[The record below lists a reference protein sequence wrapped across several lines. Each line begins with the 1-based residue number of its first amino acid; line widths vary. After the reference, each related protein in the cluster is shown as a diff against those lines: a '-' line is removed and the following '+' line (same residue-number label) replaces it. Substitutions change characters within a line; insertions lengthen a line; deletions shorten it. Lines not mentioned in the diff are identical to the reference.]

1 MSYTAYFY
9 PGIIVLVLL
18 FTAIFATIAV
28 VEDRQAGFLQGVLIA
43 PVSRA
48 TVVFGQALGCTT
60 LALVQGVLFLAFAPL
75 VGIQLSVAMV
85 LAVIAVEALM
95 AFGLTNLGL
104 IIAWRM
110 DSTQG
115 FHAIMN
121 LILIP
126 IWLLSGAV
134 FPGTGASIWLEWI
147 MRLNPLSYGVAALRH
162 SLYLHDPAAIGPAPS
177 VIPSIAVMVVFCA
190 VTFWAATATARRSG
204 E

>member
-1 MSYTAYFY
+1 GGGLNSSFRAPDMPQSSYTAYFY

-75 VGIQLSVAMV
+75 VGIQLSVAVV

-134 FPGTGASIWLEWI
+134 FPGTGASVWLEWI
-147 MRLNPLSYGVAALRH
+147 MRLNPLS
-162 SLYLHDPAAIGPAPS
+162 
-177 VIPSIAVMVVFCA
+177 
-190 VTFWAATATARRSG
+190 
-204 E
+204 